1 MYIVTGAAGFIG
13 SNVVRALNER
23 GIDEIVAVDSLED
36 GDRFLNLRDRD
47 IADYLDVGEF
57 RDLVR
62 RGGPPWR
69 VRAVLHQGACA
80 DTTEADGRYMMDNNY
95 TFSKELL
102 HLALARR
109 APMVYASSA
118 SVYGAGSEFAEG
130 PENERPLNVYA
141 YSKLQFDR
149 YVRRLLPEVDAI
161 VVGLRYFNVYGPNE
175 RFKGRMAS
183 MVYQLYNQLKD
194 GGVARLFAGTGGFGD
209 GEQRRDFVHVD
220 DVAAVN
226 LYFALDA
233 GGRGVYNVGTG
244 RARSFNDVARALI
257 ARLGRGEVRYVPFPG
272 ALGGKYQSFTEAH
285 LDRLRAAGYDAPFL
299 TLEDGIARSFPSW
312 EAERGAEPEARN
324 AA

>member
-13 SNVVRALNER
+13 SNIVRALNGR
-23 GIDEIVAVDSLED
+23 GIDEIVAVDTLED
-36 GDRFLNLRDRD
+36 GDRFVNLRDRD
-47 IADYLDVGEF
+47 IADYLDLDEF

-69 VRAVLHQGACA
+69 VTAVLHQGACA

-102 HLALARR
+102 HLALAQR

-118 SVYGAGSEFAEG
+118 SVYGAGDEFAEEAG
-130 PENERPLNVYA
+130 NERPLNVYA

-149 YVRRLLPEVDAI
+149 YVRRLAVEVDTT

-194 GGVARLFAGTGGFGD
+194 DGVARLFAGTGGFGD

-226 LYFALDA
+226 LRFALEV

-257 ARLGRGEVRYVPFPG
+257 ARLGRGEVRYVPFP
-272 ALGGKYQSFTEAH
+272 ASLGGKYQSFTEAD
-285 LDRLRAAGYDAPFL
+285 LANLRAAGYDAPFL
-299 TLEDGIARSFPSW
+299 SLEEGIARSFAAW
-312 EAERGAEPEARN
+312 EAERGAGPAARN